1 MNPDTIKELAR
12 LDARIGELNLAL
24 SQERA
29 EIERLTAAL
38 EQIDAWSRAYPL
50 SVFPKPGLERAADL
64 LRAGGMTLDAISA
77 SAMRYA
83 IEGVGQIAP
92 RH

>member
-1 MNPDTIKELAR
+1 MTEYDMEDTAKVGIYDSL
-12 LDARIGELNLAL
+12 
-24 SQERA
+24 RA